1 MHAKLLKLAWLG
13 KPRKLPSGSGRSM
26 KPIRQSS
33 VPLPLWYHLIVP
45 GLLLLALLL
54 QGCATAKPRYV
65 VVSANRGCS
74 VVFEKFTD
82 AEIAQATGEARVRM
96 IGHNKGHQ
104 VYCKRG

>member
-74 VVFEKFTD
+74 VVYRLFKKE
-82 AEIAQATGEARVRM
+82 EIEQATKDARVKM
-96 IGHNKGHQ
+96 EGHNAAHAA
-104 VYCKRG
+104 YCNKT

>member
-26 KPIRQSS
+26 RPIRQSS

-54 QGCATAKPRYV
+54 QGCATNPTRYV

-74 VVFEKFTD
+74 AVFEKFTD
-82 AEIAQATGEARVRM
+82 AQIEQATKEARVKM
-96 IGHNKGHQ
+96 IGHNEGHR
-104 VYCKRG
+104 VYCRKS